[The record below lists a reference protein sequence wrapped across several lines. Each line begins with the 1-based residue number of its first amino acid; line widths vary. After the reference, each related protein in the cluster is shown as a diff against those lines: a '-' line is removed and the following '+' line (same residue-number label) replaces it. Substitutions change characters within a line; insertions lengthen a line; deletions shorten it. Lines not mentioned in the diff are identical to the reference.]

1 MPPKPD
7 AQTFE
12 AALTALQDVV
22 RQLESGSVSLEAA
35 LELSARG
42 ADLIS
47 QCERLLESAE
57 LRVTR
62 LPAESASPLSDL
74 PAEP

>member
-1 MPPKPD
+1 LPPKPD
-7 AQTFE
+7 AQSFE
-12 AALTALQDVV
+12 EALSALQEVV

-42 ADLIS
+42 AELAS
-47 QCERLLESAE
+47 QCERLLEAAE

-62 LPAESASPLSDL
+62 LPAESASPLSDA